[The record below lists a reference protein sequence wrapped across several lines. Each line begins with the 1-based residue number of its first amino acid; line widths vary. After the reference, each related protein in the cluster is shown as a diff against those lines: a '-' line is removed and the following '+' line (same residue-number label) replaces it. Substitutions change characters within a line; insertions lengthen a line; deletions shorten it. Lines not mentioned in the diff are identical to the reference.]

1 MPDTTFSD
9 VATAIV
15 DILER
20 GLPQDDA
27 VVHFIASTYGD
38 LPDQALAALVADSD
52 DPQAASLL
60 ELLLFPGPGTALAL
74 EDVLGQ
80 ARLDAA
86 DLPALAQAVTARA
99 SRAVARMPSGSRIPL
114 PLAPESVRR
123 LIDRLSPHRSLPADL
138 RARLETHWPD
148 QARELA
154 VVARQIGP
162 DWTPAATAF
171 TQTLLDKLAPATSDP
186 APAVEAVRFALRFL
200 ADQPAGS
207 LPLPALFARRNQ
219 LAAQLRRAAQQE
231 EALAKSNY
239 ETLILSGNRLPYLH
253 APDIARE
260 LGLADAVI
268 VAMTGRPAP
277 DGTASCQNLGVV
289 AGLEELLSVFDRQ
302 TEKNDGES
310 GGF

>member
-1 MPDTTFSD
+1 MPDTTLSD

-15 DILER
+15 DILAK
-20 GLPQDDA
+20 GLPQDDT

-38 LPDQALAALVADSD
+38 LPDKALTALVADSD

-60 ELLLFPGPGTALAL
+60 ELLLFPGPDTALAL

-80 ARLDAA
+80 AHLDAA
-86 DLPALAQAVTARA
+86 DLPALAQAVTAST
-99 SRAVARMPSGSRIPL
+99 SRAVALMPDGSRISL
-114 PLAPESVRR
+114 PLSPESVRR
-123 LIDRLSPHRSLPADL
+123 LINRLAPHRSPPADL
-138 RARLETHWPD
+138 RARLDIRLPE

-154 VVARQIGP
+154 VAARQIGP

-171 TQTLLDKLAPATSDP
+171 AKTLLDKLPPATSDTTP
-186 APAVEAVRFALRFL
+186 EVDTVRFALRFL

-260 LGLADAVI
+260 LGYADAI
-268 VAMTGRPAP
+268 IQAITGRPAP
-277 DGTASCQNLGVV
+277 EAAASCQDLGVV
-289 AGLEELLSVFDRQ
+289 ADLDALLGVFD
-302 TEKNDGES
+302 EPGN
-310 GGF
+310 